1 MNSPWTSR
9 DLTSGKQIFY
19 TVSTL
24 PTDDLK
30 MLFFY
35 PFMTILLSQ
44 LAVSAPAPAPG
55 PLPLV
60 DNPSLKHL
68 FHELGTYVKR
78 IFGSV
83 PRDQDYGSYG
93 GYGKYGSYGSYPDLG
108 GEASNEAS
116 SNVNDELQ
124 PESIQTMTTTMPI
137 FTTTITLRS
146 MSTPTP
152 TITAVSIAHGQMST
166 RTYQHGGQE
175 FGSPIAF
182 LSSIWLSFVLET

>member
-1 MNSPWTSR
+1 
-9 DLTSGKQIFY
+9 
-19 TVSTL
+19 
-24 PTDDLK
+24 